1 MNLTPSLLYN
11 YGIKSTHEGLR
22 RVFVN
27 KCTNEY
33 ASDLEDLHSQIT
45 ELERENKELSKKIQV
60 NESLYFHVLDALPIN
75 IFLENPEGH
84 TIFANQQA
92 CEVNARSLEEL
103 QGKTVFD
110 FFPPAIA
117 QMNREHDLGIWKQ
130 RQLITKEI
138 LAVFNGKQYHMF
150 TGKTIIHIDES
161 GEDFLLGFGLDITD
175 RVRTEEMLRESE
187 EKFRSVIEQAA
198 DSIFLIDIDGRILE
212 LNPAACKILK
222 YIKEELLHIHIDR
235 IFVNLPNALT
245 LLNEKESDIANFEDF
260 MIEKENNQIPVDV
273 NIRLITIG
281 KKQMYLAIC
290 RDIRD
295 KKRTEAQIRHMA
307 YHDALTNLPNRWYIQ
322 DYLQEYLT
330 SSEKNIYELG
340 FILLDLDRF
349 KMINDRLG
357 HDAGDLLLQQVS
369 KRLQLITEK
378 RETFL
383 ARFGGDE
390 FILLIP
396 QLTSQEEVLT
406 ICEMI
411 IEVMRAPFEILGQ
424 KFNVSASIGVSL
436 YPKDGKD
443 LNTLIKNA
451 DLAMYDSKEKG
462 RNGYSLYTE
471 NLKYLAKERMD
482 LEVHLSE
489 ALLKNELFLQY
500 QPKVCMR
507 TGEIYGVEALIRW
520 RTQINEILYPDS
532 FIQIAEETGLI
543 IPIGEWIIREACRQC
558 KEWHNAGFEYLSI
571 SVNLSPR
578 QFQNHQLESS
588 IILALQ
594 ETGLPP
600 NALELEITEGMVMEH
615 PEKAVETIKNLKNI
629 GIKISIDDFGTG
641 FSSLSYLSLFPIDT
655 LKIDKSF
662 IMKLERD
669 KANAAI
675 AAAVISLAHS
685 LDLQVVAEGIES
697 DQQYQYLLNRL
708 CDFGQGFFISKPQGK
723 EEISKLLKSYCPV

>member
-1 MNLTPSLLYN
+1 M
-11 YGIKSTHEGLR
+11 
-22 RVFVN
+22 N

-571 SVNLSPR
+571 SVNLSPK